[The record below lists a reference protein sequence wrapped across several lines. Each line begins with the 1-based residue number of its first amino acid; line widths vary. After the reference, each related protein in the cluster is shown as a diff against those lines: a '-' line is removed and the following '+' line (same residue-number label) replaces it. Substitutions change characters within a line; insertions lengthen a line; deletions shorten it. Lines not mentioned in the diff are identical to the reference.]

1 MFWAV
6 YVSTLSIRRVPRDA
20 SRFLSMSVFQ
30 KISMKLSL
38 AMFRF
43 QPPQYNQIIAENQL
57 GVMGA
62 NTRKVVVGQKA
73 FRQLPQCV
81 APPASMAE
89 AGTSSTNSSSHLT
102 SPSTVGQDPL
112 FLSYILTPHTPIYSA
127 SNPTSYQ
134 RSSHKPPILSVP
146 CVPSRTAHN
155 MTSAPPARDPSR
167 PADAANHGSLT
178 AHTHT
183 STTSPTSR
191 TRRAAHSCC
200 GASHCEHACLK
211 SSIRRQLP
219 NIRIDMVGLPCVH
232 M

>member
-1 MFWAV
+1 MRCSGLCTSVPCRF
-6 YVSTLSIRRVPRDA
+6 RECMPRDA
-20 SRFLSMSVFQ
+20 CRFLSMSVFQ

-57 GVMGA
+57 GVMGE

-112 FLSYILTPHTPIYSA
+112 FLSYILTPHIPIYSA
-127 SNPTSYQ
+127 SNLTSSQ
-134 RSSHKPPILSVP
+134 RSS
-146 CVPSRTAHN
+146 
-155 MTSAPPARDPSR
+155 D
-167 PADAANHGSLT
+167 
-178 AHTHT
+178 
-183 STTSPTSR
+183 
-191 TRRAAHSCC
+191 
-200 GASHCEHACLK
+200 K
-211 SSIRRQLP
+211 SSFFPSPASPHALP
-219 NIRIDMVGLPCVH
+219 KT
-232 M
+232 